1 MLDVIIKCYLNIKCW
16 TRYLLAVIW
25 YCDFCL
31 YFKRK
36 VVFNTRFFSLGIKN
50 VETKFIL
57 CSKTL
62 LSFSTFLYDSHFS
75 ASQCWSLET
84 FLPPWIFLLLMLDV
98 MRKKIWISFFFNFKI
113 ILFSFGCAGS
123 SLLLGLF
130 FPSCGQGL
138 LSVVV
143 FPLRWLLL
151 LLSTD
156 SRACG
161 LTGSIVVARRLSCS
175 SACGIFSDQGSNLGL
190 LYWWGGF
197 FTTEA
202 PGKPLH

>member
-1 MLDVIIKCYLNIKCW
+1 MENLLWACQSLQVSTKAQRGQPLRTWHWAAYFLLKQSKYVLVDVRCNYKMLSLNIKCW
-16 TRYLLAVIW
+16 TRYLLARIW

-36 VVFNTRFFSLGIKN
+36 VVFNTRFFSLSIKN

-98 MRKKIWISFFFNFKI
+98 MGKKIWISFFF
-113 ILFSFGCAGS
+113 
-123 SLLLGLF
+123 
-130 FPSCGQGL
+130 
-138 LSVVV
+138 
-143 FPLRWLLL
+143 
-151 LLSTD
+151 
-156 SRACG
+156 
-161 LTGSIVVARRLSCS
+161 
-175 SACGIFSDQGSNLGL
+175 
-190 LYWWGGF
+190 
-197 FTTEA
+197 
-202 PGKPLH
+202 